1 MIRQFNADE
10 NRAGRDVITDFK
22 FTNHGGPLPLPAPAR
37 SAADRTDQLPSPQ
50 NGWRRLF
57 KTVHPVVVDTVNAL
71 LPEIDERNHLSD
83 WAHANARVLS
93 VARAVHQCENV
104 ERMAAERFNQL
115 LGCARRIVG
124 PHEDK
129 EHEDILLTMPRY
141 SAADL
146 KIVEADLKLLDAMGR
161 MRRKRLIY
169 GYLISRSSHDTR
181 VIDLIGS
188 PLFGFTDDEMEF
200 IRLLSVPDKA
210 FVPLLAPQIETI
222 IANIGPIDE
231 SFYKM
236 IRIPICGDDGTT
248 WDDHRKW
255 LRDGLLRYL

>member
-1 MIRQFNADE
+1 MIRQFNANE
-10 NRAGRDVITDFK
+10 TRTSREVVTDFK
-22 FTNHGGPLPLPAPAR
+22 FTNHGGPLPLPAPAQ
-37 SAADRTDQLPSPQ
+37 SAAARTDLLPSPQ
-50 NGWRRLF
+50 NGWRSLF
-57 KTVHPVVVDTVNAL
+57 QKMHPLMVDNINAL
-71 LPEIDERNHLSD
+71 LTEIDERNHLSD

-115 LGCARRIVG
+115 LECARRIVE

-129 EHEDILLTMPRY
+129 EHEDILRTMPRY

-161 MRRKRLIY
+161 IRRKRLIY

-200 IRLLSVPDKA
+200 IRLLAVPDKA
-210 FVPLLAPQIETI
+210 FVPLLEPQIETI
-222 IANIGPIDE
+222 IANIVTNDE

-236 IRIPICGDDGTT
+236 IRVPICGDDGTT
-248 WDDHRKW
+248 WDDHHK
-255 LRDGLLRYL
+255 LFRDGLLR